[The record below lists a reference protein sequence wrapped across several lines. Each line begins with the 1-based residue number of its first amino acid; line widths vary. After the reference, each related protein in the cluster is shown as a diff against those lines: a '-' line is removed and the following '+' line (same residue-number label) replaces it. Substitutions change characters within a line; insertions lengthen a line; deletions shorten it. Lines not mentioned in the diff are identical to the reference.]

1 MKVLWYRIGQ
11 APVLTNVDPDNL
23 STLQTLVGGYIEAVT
38 LPHGYVL
45 VCNEEGR
52 LLGLSPNVRVAD
64 SVIVGDVF
72 VTKTD
77 PKDTGEWIDLTA
89 ADVALIRALV
99 HALPAGGGAD
109 AAAG

>member
-11 APVLTNVDPDNL
+11 APVLTDVDADNL
-23 STLQTLVGGYIEAVT
+23 SALQTLVGGYIEAVT

-77 PKDTGEWIDLTA
+77 PRDPGEWVGLTTADLA
-89 ADVALIRALV
+89 PIRALV